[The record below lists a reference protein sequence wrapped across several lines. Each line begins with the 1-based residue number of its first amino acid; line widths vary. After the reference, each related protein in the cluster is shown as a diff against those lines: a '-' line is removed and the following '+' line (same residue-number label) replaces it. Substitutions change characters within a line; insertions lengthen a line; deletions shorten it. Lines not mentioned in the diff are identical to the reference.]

1 MAMRLLTALAALIC
15 AFSVWAMPAPADTA
29 GCPLR
34 PVLSAYTLEY
44 GTARAADT
52 YLTPLHYKGTHW
64 ALGYERMQAPRFDPR
79 RWVTQLDARL
89 QLDRTL
95 NPARNAAMLG
105 ADINLA
111 YTASWRLPRTLVPGL
126 TLAFGGGPSI
136 TAGALALM
144 RNGNNPV
151 SARGAVTL
159 DARAT
164 AAYSCMPLRVPVTLR
179 WQVSTP
185 LTGVFFSPDYGQL
198 YYEIWLG
205 ERAGLVRGAW
215 WGNYFGLDN
224 YVTADIRL
232 SGTAL
237 RVGYRGT
244 LVSTSTRG
252 IVTRSLNHAVVL
264 GVAVEWLSLSPR
276 TKLDKSIISPL
287 YPR

>member
-1 MAMRLLTALAALIC
+1 MRALVVLAALMC
-15 AFSVWAMPAPADTA
+15 ALCAAAMPAPADSA
-29 GCPLR
+29 VRPLR
-34 PVLSAYTLEY
+34 PVLSAFTVEY
-44 GTARAADT
+44 GSARAADT
-52 YLTPLHYKGTHW
+52 YLTPLHYKGAHW
-64 ALGYERMQAPRFDPR
+64 ALGYERMQAPRFDPQR
-79 RWVTQLDARL
+79 CITQLDGRL

-95 NPARNAAMLG
+95 NPARNSAMLG
-105 ADINLA
+105 ADIKLA
-111 YTASWRLPRTLVPGL
+111 YTVSWRMPRALTPGL
-126 TLAFGGGPSI
+126 TLAFGGGPSL

-164 AAYSCMPLRVPVTLR
+164 ADYSFRPLQVPVTVR

-224 YVTADIRL
+224 YVSADIRL
-232 SGTAL
+232 GGTAL

-244 LVSTSTRG
+244 LLSTSTRG
-252 IVTRSLNHAVVL
+252 IVTRSFNHAVVL

-276 TKLDKSIISPL
+276 TKMNTPTIWPL
-287 YPR
+287 YAR